1 MNTNKTEDRSML
13 KNALSHCTSTP
24 KSLSDNRLQVLLNT
38 FRKQV
43 LHKDVVL
50 LHQGNRFDKV
60 YFVEQGII
68 RLFVTTHDGH
78 EFNKNFF
85 AEGHFL
91 WPATP
96 GTRLYPSLFSVATLE
111 RACIW
116 VADFALF
123 QKHLIA
129 FKRWES
135 FALIFTE
142 ALADQKFSREYEFLM
157 LDAEERYVSLLQRDP
172 QLVNRVPDYHL
183 ASYLGIT
190 NVTLS
195 RIRSRCRF

>member
-1 MNTNKTEDRSML
+1 MNTNKTEDRSIL
-13 KNALSHCTSTP
+13 KNALSHYTSNP

-38 FRKQV
+38 FHKQV
-43 LHKDVVL
+43 FHKDVVL

-68 RLFVTTHDGH
+68 RLFVTTRDGD

-111 RACIW
+111 TACIW

-157 LDAEERYVSLLQRDP
+157 LDAEERYLSLLQRDP

>member
-1 MNTNKTEDRSML
+1 MNTNKTEDRWML

>member
-1 MNTNKTEDRSML
+1 L
-13 KNALSHCTSTP
+13 KNALSHCLSTP
-24 KSLSDNRLQVLLNT
+24 QRLSDNRLQVLLNT

-43 LHKDVVL
+43 FHKDVVL

-68 RLFVTTHDGH
+68 RLFVTTRDGH

-96 GTRLYPSLFSVATLE
+96 ATRLHPSLFSIATLE
-111 RACIW
+111 TACIW

-123 QKHLIA
+123 QKHLSA

-157 LDAEERYVSLLQRDP
+157 LDAEERYLSLLQRDP
-172 QLVNRVPDYHL
+172 RLVNRVPDYHL